1 MTRVRPYTETSI
13 LAPCSLLCV
22 RVAAEEKLS
31 RQMHLEERNKQI
43 ANRERKII
51 LEKKER
57 EEDFVNKEY
66 AKWTQRKKV

>member
-1 MTRVRPYTETSI
+1 M
-13 LAPCSLLCV
+13 LCV